1 MASVFQRNGCW
12 YLRVKSPS
20 GAWEKIRSS
29 AQTKT
34 EAKRLAAELE
44 RKVDRQRMGL
54 EAPPAED
61 GGGTLAELMEWW
73 LQHTAEAPASV
84 SNECQVRKHLINS
97 DLAPLRLVAVTT
109 ERIEAF
115 LHAKDREGLAP
126 QTVNYLRGFLSRAFG
141 SARKMGRY
149 SGPNPAATV
158 QRRKVP
164 RRAPDYLRAEEVAPV
179 LNALDARWQPL
190 FATAIYAGLRKGEL
204 LGLRKSDVDLGARLL
219 TVARSYDRD
228 TTKGG
233 HADVIPIAAEL
244 VPYLQRAMESSPS
257 ELVFPAPDGTMMRP
271 DVALEAVLRR
281 AMGRAGVVTGYRH
294 VCRRK
299 GCTHAEVAADA
310 ALRRCPEHNA
320 KLWPKP
326 QVRPIRFHS
335 TRHST
340 ASLLMM
346 SGANPAAVQ
355 RILRHSDPRITT
367 DVYGHLAPEYLRA
380 EVDRLTFGVQ
390 PAPVPEPLPTRAIAN
405 SAPFVP
411 VVSPGGPEGVNK
423 PDHQRAKH
431 LRFQADTQARQAGLE
446 PTTLGLEGRCSIQLS
461 YRRGRRRAVFPGWCG
476 GRKGSGYPGPCWS
489 SCKSSSHVICCGSVW
504 PRKPVSAVTPL
515 ASMVTSPE

>member
-1 MASVFQRNGCW
+1 MASVFHRNGCW
-12 YLRVKSPS
+12 YLRVKSAS

-115 LHAKDREGLAP
+115 LHDKAGEGLAP
-126 QTVNYLRGFLSRAFG
+126 QTVNHLRGFLSRAFG
-141 SARKMGRY
+141 SARKVGRY
-149 SGPNPAATV
+149 SGPNPATTV

-204 LGLRKSDVDLGARLL
+204 LGLRKPDVDLGARLL

-271 DVALEAVLRR
+271 DVALESVLRR

-299 GCTHAEVAADA
+299 GCKHAEVAPDA

-367 DVYGHLAPEYLRA
+367 ESYGHHLAL
-380 EVDRLTFGVQ
+380 
-390 PAPVPEPLPTRAIAN
+390 
-405 SAPFVP
+405 
-411 VVSPGGPEGVNK
+411 
-423 PDHQRAKH
+423 
-431 LRFQADTQARQAGLE
+431 
-446 PTTLGLEGRCSIQLS
+446 
-461 YRRGRRRAVFPGWCG
+461 AV
-476 GRKGSGYPGPCWS
+476 R
-489 SCKSSSHVICCGSVW
+489 
-504 PRKPVSAVTPL
+504 
-515 ASMVTSPE
+515 